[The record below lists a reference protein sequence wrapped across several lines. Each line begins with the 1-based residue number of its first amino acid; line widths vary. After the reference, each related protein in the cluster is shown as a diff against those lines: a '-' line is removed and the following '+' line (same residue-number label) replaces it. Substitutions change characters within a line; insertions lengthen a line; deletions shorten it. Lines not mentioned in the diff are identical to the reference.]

1 MGTVPE
7 TDVLVVTHKRKRF
20 KGGHVLRVDRDENV
34 DDAVINP
41 ADPAR
46 PEYFAVPG
54 RLTLAPVRSKRGQA
68 GPAVAQDAGASLP
81 YSSSPTL

>member
-1 MGTVPE
+1 MAASQC
-7 TDVLVVTHKRKRF
+7 F

-34 DDAVINP
+34 DVVVNP

-54 RLTLAPVRSKRGQA
+54 SRRLTLAPVRSKRGQA
-68 GPAVAQDAGASLP
+68 GPAVAEDAGASLP
-81 YSSSPTL
+81 